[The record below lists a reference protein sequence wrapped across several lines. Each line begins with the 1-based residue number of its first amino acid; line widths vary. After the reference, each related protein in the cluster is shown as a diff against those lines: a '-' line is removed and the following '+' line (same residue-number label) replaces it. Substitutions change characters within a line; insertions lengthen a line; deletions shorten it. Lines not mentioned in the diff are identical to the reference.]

1 MVTETVVASSA
12 EQVVAVVANC
22 AAVIK
27 QAPCAV
33 VVAAMVSIEHCE
45 NSGELAP
52 NETDEYI
59 RNPFFT
65 ALQVG
70 RIELMIVVCA
80 CANCTRRL
88 GVRRK

>member
-1 MVTETVVASSA
+1 M
-12 EQVVAVVANC
+12 VANC
-22 AAVIK
+22 AAVLK

-59 RNPFFT
+59 RRNPFFT

-70 RIELMIVVCA
+70 RIELMIVVCT
-80 CANCTRRL
+80 CANYT
-88 GVRRK
+88 